1 MAEVKP
7 GENPVSP
14 EKNKAPAPA
23 AAPQKPAAPQKT
35 EAPAKAP
42 AKPTGRAAKAAAKD
56 AAPLGPE
63 LSFASTEAYKLLRT
77 NLLFSF
83 SDEKK
88 CHVVGITS
96 SLRGEGKT
104 TTSIN
109 TAYMLAQT
117 GRHVLVIEAD
127 MRLPAASGRLDVPR
141 SPGLSNLLVNG
152 NAYKDV
158 IKKTALHDN
167 LYILPAGDIP
177 PNPSELL
184 GSQSMKNVM
193 DALSAKFDFILVDL
207 PPLNAVSDALVVSKN
222 VDGMVLVVSR
232 DYTTRSALAE
242 SMNQLKIAD
251 AKILGFV
258 FTRGELPAS
267 GKFKKYY
274 KYKNYGYK

>member
-1 MAEVKP
+1 MADPKPAEKPSSVKF
-7 GENPVSP
+7 
-14 EKNKAPAPA
+14 KTAPAEQKETSEKKKTGGILKGKEKSFLAPNLDFA
-23 AAPQKPAAPQKT
+23 A
-35 EAPAKAP
+35 
-42 AKPTGRAAKAAAKD
+42 
-56 AAPLGPE
+56 
-63 LSFASTEAYKLLRT
+63 TEAYKLLRT

-109 TAYMLAQT
+109 TSYMLAET
-117 GRHVLVIEAD
+117 GRHVLLIEAD
-127 MRLPAASGRLDVPR
+127 MRLPSASNKLGISRT
-141 SPGLSNLLVNG
+141 PGLSNLLIGGTTFNEAIRKSG
-152 NAYKDV
+152 LNP
-158 IKKTALHDN
+158 N

-184 GSQSMKNVM
+184 GSETMKKVVE
-193 DALSAKFDFILVDL
+193 ALAEKFEFIIIDL
-207 PPLNAVSDALVVSKN
+207 PPITAVSDALIVSK
-222 VDGMVLVVSR
+222 VTDGMVLVVSK
-232 DYTTRSALAE
+232 DYATRSALAS

-267 GKFKKYY
+267 GKYRKY
-274 KYKNYGYK
+274 KYGNYESYGK